1 MYVLV
6 DLEAEP
12 PTAALNE
19 REDCTRLHV
28 EVRGATDDAPGRTAV
43 DRVLGDSGFGSVD
56 GDGDDARL
64 DLAHLRRAAG
74 DGRPPGWEADF
85 DAMADYA
92 RSKGWLDDSGTVQA
106 HLVWPDN

>member
-6 DLEAEP
+6 DLDAEP

-19 REDCTRLHV
+19 REDCARLHV
-28 EVRGATDDAPGRTAV
+28 EVRRAAGEAPGRAAV
-43 DRVLGDSGFGSVD
+43 DRVLRESGFGSV
-56 GDGDDARL
+56 DGDDARL

-74 DGRPPGWEADF
+74 NGRPPGWEADF

-92 RSKGWLDDSGTVQA
+92 RSKGWLDGNGQVQA
-106 HLVWPDN
+106 HLVWAD

>member
-1 MYVLV
+1 MFVLV
-6 DLEAEP
+6 DLDAQP
-12 PTAALNE
+12 PMADLNE

-28 EVRGATDDAPGRTAV
+28 EVRGATDQAAGRPAV
-43 DRVLGDSGFGSVD
+43 DRALRGSGFGSL
-56 GDGDDARL
+56 DGDDDALL

-92 RSKGWLDDSGTVQA
+92 RSKGWLDDSGNVRA
-106 HLVWPDN
+106 HLVWAG

>member
-6 DLEAEP
+6 DLGADP
-12 PTAALNE
+12 PTAVLNE

-28 EVRGATDDAPGRTAV
+28 EVRGTTDQVSSRAPV
-43 DRVLGDSGFGSVD
+43 DRALRDSGLGSL
-56 GDGDDARL
+56 DGDDDALL

-74 DGRPPGWEADF
+74 DGRPAGWEADF

-92 RSKGWLDDSGTVQA
+92 RSEGWLDDDGSVRA
-106 HLVWPDN
+106 HLVWLTAS